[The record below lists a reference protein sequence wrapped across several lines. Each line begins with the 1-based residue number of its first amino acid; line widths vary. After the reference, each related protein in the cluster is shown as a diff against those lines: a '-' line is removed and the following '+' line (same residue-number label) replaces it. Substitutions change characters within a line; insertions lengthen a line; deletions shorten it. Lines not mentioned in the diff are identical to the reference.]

1 MEPNQCGQQR
11 TKPTGRL
18 LIHLIKSFSPFR
30 AVNNLTFMEK
40 KYVCIRF
47 RSQHECKELCLRST
61 AFCWGLSWST
71 WFPEP
76 FWLFYTSL
84 LHHLQ
89 PHIFPQ
95 FHTLIV
101 TIGFLHWFKGFILE
115 GSVLLCCSQNT
126 IRPWPAVNACIW
138 GPQRSMSRGC
148 FAILVGETPFH
159 SAREQKWSQP
169 DANGTKRVC
178 VTSEAMEGRSG
189 KALENTY
196 EEGGHVRG
204 PISPFFFSICCFSYS
219 SHPLCVTV

>member
-1 MEPNQCGQQR
+1 MFAFYCFLL
-11 TKPTGRL
+11 RL
-18 LIHLIKSFSPFR
+18 ELEYMVSWAFSFILHFFASPFT
-30 AVNNLTFMEK
+30 ATHL
-40 KYVCIRF
+40 
-47 RSQHECKELCLRST
+47 ST
-61 AFCWGLSWST
+61 V
-71 WFPEP
+71 
-76 FWLFYTSL
+76 
-84 LHHLQ
+84 
-89 PHIFPQ
+89 PHSNCHNRLPAS
-95 FHTLIV
+95 V
-101 TIGFLHWFKGFILE
+101 KGFILE
-115 GSVLLCCSQNT
+115 GSVLLCCSRNT

-178 VTSEAMEGRSG
+178 VISEAMEGRSG
-189 KALENTY
+189 KALENKY